1 MNTTNEQRAIAAAE
15 LSAQAGWYR
24 RRVKDNKRE
33 DIALSAEQRTK
44 AEACEAI
51 ATELMRQ

>member
-1 MNTTNEQRAIAAAE
+1 MRTTHEQRAIAAAE
-15 LSAQAGWYR
+15 LSARAGWYR

-51 ATELMRQ
+51 ATELMRP